1 MKAPLPQTRFVL
13 AALAIV
19 VVAGLADWALLVPDD
34 PIGAFS
40 DAAIA
45 SGSATA
51 FMLPLFLR

>member
-1 MKAPLPQTRFVL
+1 MIFPLLPNPLVL
-13 AALAIV
+13 AAIVIV
-19 VVAGLADWALLVPDD
+19 VVAGCADWAFVWPDD

-51 FMLPLFLR
+51 FMLPLLIR

>member
-1 MKAPLPQTRFVL
+1 MMAPSPQTRFVL

-19 VVAGLADWALLVPDD
+19 VVAGLADWAFLVPDD
-34 PIGAFS
+34 PIGALS

-45 SGSATA
+45 CGSATA